1 MRDPRLIVVT
11 HPEVVIEP
19 EHPIPDWGLSAEGEL
34 RAQAFAC
41 SAEMAQVSRIW
52 CSAERKARETAD
64 ILALPRDIPISEMAA
79 LGENDRSATGFL
91 PPAEFEAAADAF
103 FAAPDVSF
111 RGWERAIDAQDRI
124 TAALHQ
130 ILPDHGTGDLAIV
143 THGAVGT
150 LLWCRLMNCPI
161 DRKHDQPGQGHFWI
175 ADLRSLEPTGGWQP
189 IA

>member
-1 MRDPRLIVVT
+1 M
-11 HPEVVIEP
+11 
-19 EHPIPDWGLSAEGEL
+19 
-34 RAQAFAC
+34 C
-41 SAEMAQVSRIW
+41 SAGGGCQRMSVADAKASFRTFIEAQRYPT
-52 CSAERKARETAD
+52 ED
-64 ILALPRDIPISEMAA
+64 
-79 LGENDRSATGFL
+79 GFRG
-91 PPAEFEAAADAF
+91 AADAF